1 MNFAELITS
10 FNNCADNSV
19 TLPKGWAQGRAG
31 YGGLVAA
38 LIYEGMRTEVGEG
51 RPVRSLAITFVGPVA
66 PDVPMQIEARVL
78 RQGRAV
84 TQMLGMAMQNGE
96 VMCVMQGS
104 FGGSRESSVQ
114 INAEPAAEMTSIEE
128 SFEMPFVEGMNPT
141 FVKHFK
147 VRWALGDLP
156 CTSSKKREIGGWMSF
171 AEDQGEIHE
180 AHILALVDVWPPAV
194 LSNLSERAPASS
206 LTWTIEF
213 IQPQPKLSNTGWLK
227 YRAEIEYARDGYGHI
242 SAMTWTENG
251 ELLAISRQT
260 VAVFG

>member
-1 MNFAELITS
+1 MNFAELINTL
-10 FNNCADNSV
+10 NNSDDNCVSI
-19 TLPKGWAQGRAG
+19 PASWAQGRAG

-38 LIYEGMRTEVGEG
+38 LIYEGMRAEVGEG

-66 PDVPMQIEARVL
+66 PDVPMQVKAQVL

-104 FGGSRESSVQ
+104 FGGSRESSVRVD
-114 INAEPAAEMTSIEE
+114 AEPAAQMKSLAD
-128 SFEMPFVEGMNPT
+128 SFEMPFVEGANPV
-141 FVKHFK
+141 FIKNFR
-147 VRWALGDLP
+147 VRWGLGDLP
-156 CTSSKKREIGGWMSF
+156 CTNSKKREIGGWMSF

-180 AHILALVDVWPPAV
+180 AHILGLVDVWPPAV
-194 LSNLSERAPASS
+194 LSHLSERAPASS

-213 IQPQPKLSNTGWLK
+213 IQPQPKLANTGWLK
-227 YRAEIEYARDGYGHI
+227 YRAEIEHARDGYGHI
-242 SAMTWTENG
+242 SAMTWTEEG